1 MSVHSEMTGAIG
13 RFLAVVKSCHPIPC
27 IAVSSFAGLIG
38 YGSGLAMERCLL
50 IFLAVLFHQFSV
62 GFSNDW
68 LDFAKD
74 KQAGRIDKPTV
85 NGLVSVSLLK
95 YLSITSVG
103 VALAITV
110 GLGHW
115 ATLLMFFMIA
125 VGWSYNLGLKSGW
138 YSVIPYTVGF
148 GSVPVFV
155 GLSAEVPF
163 LIATWTIL
171 VAALLGVSAHFANVL
186 PDIAADKIT
195 GVNALPHILGQRV
208 SALVIAGSALL
219 ATVIVV
225 SQSTNL
231 ASGFAMAGL
240 ALVTPLVVVTGT
252 LAIRPNPPRIV
263 FPLILLT
270 ALVNVVLLVLGSNQ
284 I

>member
-1 MSVHSEMTGAIG
+1 
-13 RFLAVVKSCHPIPC
+13 
-27 IAVSSFAGLIG
+27 
-38 YGSGLAMERCLL
+38 MERCLL

-163 LIATWTIL
+163 LIATWIVL

-208 SALVIAGSALL
+208 SALVITGSALL